1 MNGKVFL
8 EPRRSFP
15 FIETNNVKADCKR
28 KVRIVYSSFPDRQAA
43 LISDDYMFT
52 PKRPPL
58 RRNRALL
65 SRVAD
70 IASNSSPSPSP

>member
-28 KVRIVYSSFPDRQAA
+28 KVRIVYSSFPERQAA
-43 LISDDYMFT
+43 VNNMSWSVATYSRQPHQMRILDSQAGYSQLID
-52 PKRPPL
+52 
-58 RRNRALL
+58 
-65 SRVAD
+65 
-70 IASNSSPSPSP
+70 NSSR